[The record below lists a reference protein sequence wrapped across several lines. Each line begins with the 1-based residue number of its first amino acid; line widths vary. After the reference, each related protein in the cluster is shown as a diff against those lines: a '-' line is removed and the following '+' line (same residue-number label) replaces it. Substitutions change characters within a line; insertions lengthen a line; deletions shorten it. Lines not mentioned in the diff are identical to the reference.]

1 MDDKNIREPLTVE
14 EVDRLCNA
22 CSNFKEKLIIWV
34 LLDTGMRVSE
44 FHDLKAENIMWF
56 QSAIRIKSSKSKK
69 PRVVHMTQRV
79 KTLLEHYFA
88 LNDNVDMCIRQIQRT
103 VKKLA
108 NRARINRDVTPHVL
122 RHTFATLALQKNVS
136 LAAVQKALGHA
147 SIKTTEI
154 YLNYTDEHTL
164 SEFRDKF

>member
-1 MDDKNIREPLTVE
+1 MLEKNIKEPLTIE

-22 CSNFKEKLIIWV
+22 CGHFKEKLIVWV

-56 QSAIRIKSSKSKK
+56 QSAIRIKSKKNKK

-88 LNDNVDMCIRQIQRT
+88 LNDEIDMCVRQIQRT
-103 VKKLA
+103 VTKLA
-108 NRARINRDVTPHVL
+108 NRARISKHVTPHIL

-136 LAAVQKALGHA
+136 LAAVQKALGHM
-147 SIKTTEI
+147 SIKSTEI

-164 SEFRDKF
+164 TEFRDKC